1 MPGQTTRSIGV
12 LEYWSVDLETTN
24 KFGFLMSISRLFC
37 KTKAE
42 FSVSITPALQY
53 SNRMLNYR
61 QCYAAPFQ
69 GAKAKPGPEGL
80 DSLLRLEVVS
90 KCSILFKIK
99 EGENFNHRNTLSI
112 SRIKI

>member
-1 MPGQTTRSIGV
+1 
-12 LEYWSVDLETTN
+12 
-24 KFGFLMSISRLFC
+24 MSISRLFC

-69 GAKAKPGPEGL
+69 GAKSKPGPEGL
-80 DSLLRLEVVS
+80 DFL
-90 KCSILFKIK
+90 IF
-99 EGENFNHRNTLSI
+99 
-112 SRIKI
+112 